1 MKNKFDNE
9 YIDGRIESMLIAE
22 IAHYRLQLRNEF
34 KTRHNQRYPELHYI
48 SVKGSIRNLRV
59 WNKMAYLID
68 EAKYRMPNNPVVPYS
83 IYTAQKLTTI

>member
-9 YIDGRIESMLIAE
+9 YIDDRIESMLIAK

-34 KTRHNQRYPELHYI
+34 RTRHNQRYPELHYI

-59 WNKMAYLID
+59 WLHIANKID
-68 EAKYRMPNNPVVPYS
+68 YNEGIVPYP
-83 IYTAQKLTTI
+83 IYMAEKLTTV

>member
-1 MKNKFDNE
+1 
-9 YIDGRIESMLIAE
+9 MLIAK

-34 KTRHNQRYPELHYI
+34 RTRHNQRYPELHYI

-83 IYTAQKLTTI
+83 IYTAQKLTTV

>member
-1 MKNKFDNE
+1 
-9 YIDGRIESMLIAE
+9 MLIAK

-34 KTRHNQRYPELHYI
+34 RTRHNQRYPELHYI
-48 SVKGSIRNLRV
+48 SVKGCIRDLRV

-83 IYTAQKLTTI
+83 IYTAQKLTTV

>member
-1 MKNKFDNE
+1 MENKFDTE
-9 YIDGRIESMLIAE
+9 YIDGRIESMLIAK

-34 KTRHNQRYPELHYI
+34 RTRHNQRYPELHYI

-68 EAKYRMPNNPVVPYS
+68 EAKYRMPNKQVVPYS
-83 IYTAQKLTTI
+83 IYTAQKLTTV

>member
-1 MKNKFDNE
+1 MKNKLDTE
-9 YIDGRIESMLIAE
+9 YIDERIEAKLISK
-22 IAHYRLQLRNEF
+22 IAHYRLQIRDEF
-34 KTRHNQRYPELHYI
+34 RTRHNQRYPELHYI

-83 IYTAQKLTTI
+83 IYTAKKLTTL

>member
-1 MKNKFDNE
+1 MENKFDTE
-9 YIDGRIESMLIAE
+9 YIDERIESMLIAK

-34 KTRHNQRYPELHYI
+34 RTRHNQRYPELHYI

-83 IYTAQKLTTI
+83 IYTAQKLTTV